1 MAVKK
6 IEAAARR
13 LVKKIAALALGEAD
27 AHAASDIADEHG
39 GTQLDATR
47 AETQLEK
54 TRAETRAP
62 APKTTSAAAGESTEQ
77 ARAQAATHEVD
88 AVSEDK
94 VTVESAGDR
103 AAATKSDGKTETSP
117 IRTRTLARLLAEQGH
132 PARALLIYEELIAA
146 SPGDL
151 TLVREAHAVGAQQSD
166 RDAGPT
172 IEAVRAPAALYG
184 SDQITAAIV
193 DANTLFVHWE
203 VTDAGTAR
211 ARSVAESAGR
221 SAGEP
226 ATLDALALTLRIVV
240 LRADRD
246 GVVRSEAIERT
257 APPAGGET
265 FVTGLPADATLF
277 AAVGVRRGERF
288 VAITHAAAAYT
299 PPSVPAEL
307 PALAFAPAPPAP
319 SSPLDHSP
327 PVPPIA
333 APISAPA
340 AVTVLRQAEA
350 LRQPTP
356 WPHSSDLDF
365 RATSSR

>member
-13 LVKKIAALALGEAD
+13 LVKKIAALALGETD
-27 AHAASDIADEHG
+27 AHAAA
-39 GTQLDATR
+39 
-47 AETQLEK
+47 
-54 TRAETRAP
+54 
-62 APKTTSAAAGESTEQ
+62 ESTVH

-88 AVSEDK
+88 AVAEDE
-94 VTVESAGDR
+94 VIVETGSDR
-103 AAATKSDGKTETSP
+103 SAAAKSGKADASP

-132 PARALLIYEELIAA
+132 AARALAIYEELIAA
-146 SPGDL
+146 NPGDL
-151 TLVREAHAVGAQQSD
+151 TLVQEARAVGAKPSD
-166 RDAGPT
+166 RDAAPT
-172 IEAVRAPAALYG
+172 IEVVRAPAALYG

-203 VTDAGTAR
+203 VTEAGTAR

-226 ATLDALALTLRIVV
+226 ATPDAPALTLRIVV
-240 LRADRD
+240 LRADSD
-246 GVVRSEAIERT
+246 GVVRSEAIERA

-265 FVTGLPADATLF
+265 FVTGLPSDATLF

-299 PPSVPAEL
+299 PPAVPAEL

-319 SSPLDHSP
+319 ASPLDDSP

-333 APISAPA
+333 APISAHA
-340 AVTVLRQAEA
+340 AAAVLRQADA

>member
-13 LVKKIAALALGEAD
+13 LVKKIAALALGETD
-27 AHAASDIADEHG
+27 AHAA
-39 GTQLDATR
+39 
-47 AETQLEK
+47 
-54 TRAETRAP
+54 
-62 APKTTSAAAGESTEQ
+62 AAESTEP

-88 AVSEDK
+88 AVSEDEVK
-94 VTVESAGDR
+94 LETASDR
-103 AAATKSDGKTETSP
+103 SAAAKSGSRTDASP

-132 PARALLIYEELIAA
+132 GARALAIYEELIAA

-151 TLVREAHAVGAQQSD
+151 TLVREAHAIGAEPSD

-172 IEAVRAPAALYG
+172 IEAVRGPAALYG

-203 VTDAGTAR
+203 VTEAGTAR

-226 ATLDALALTLRIVV
+226 ATPDAPALTLRIVV
-240 LRADRD
+240 LRADSD

-299 PPSVPAEL
+299 PPAAPAEL

-319 SSPLDHSP
+319 GSPLDDSP
-327 PVPPIA
+327 PVPPTA
-333 APISAPA
+333 TLISAPA
-340 AVTVLRQAEA
+340 AVAVLLQAEA

-356 WPHSSDLDF
+356 WPHSSDLDY
-365 RATSSR
+365 